1 MSQGVMQMK
10 NKLFVAAV
18 VFVMFFLFAFFVGG
32 FRPKFFGMAR
42 PSLMVIHGS
51 VDNDDAYAAA
61 MLHKAMETEMNMKT
75 MIS

>member
-42 PSLMVIHGS
+42 PNLIVIHGS
-51 VDNDDAYAAA
+51 VGNDAYAAA
-61 MLHKAMETEMNMKT
+61 MLHKTVATEMDMMT